1 MPSNKDDD
9 PTKSSDEHPVKVEDN
24 PSPGE
29 DSTTEDPKDD
39 KETLESIAS
48 RMVQSTV
55 DQSIA
60 HVEQGQY
67 GKLPP
72 KIVQLLTAYDKTT
85 RPAQDAP
92 GDEEADPY
100 ADLLP
105 STAKP
110 DRSGSKPSP
119 LEERGRQAVQ
129 QEVLGKIKTQVE
141 TEVVEA
147 MWADD
152 IKALFAELQGQKNF
166 TEADWK
172 TIDFTNRRAF
182 PPTREGYS
190 AWRQA
195 ATALRVKVA
204 GPATGE
210 EELEED
216 SVDAD
221 RQRAAGGRKQ
231 PNPASAGAALTDIA
245 KATERHKQKKLGGKE
260 FIEIVRK
267 GTSPGI
273 LE

>member
-1 MPSNKDDD
+1 MPPNTDDD
-9 PTKSSDEHPVKVEDN
+9 PTKPSDGTPTGGEDN
-24 PSPGE
+24 PSSSDDPATG
-29 DSTTEDPKDD
+29 DPKDD

-48 RMVQSTV
+48 RMVQSSM

-60 HVEQGQY
+60 HVEQGQF
-67 GKLPP
+67 GKLNP
-72 KIVQLLTAYDKTT
+72 KVTQLLTAYDKIT
-85 RPAQDAP
+85 RPAPDAS

-105 STAKP
+105 SAKP

-152 IKALFAELQGQKNF
+152 IRALFAELQGQKNF
-166 TEADWK
+166 TEDDWK

-182 PPTREGYS
+182 PPNRQGYS

-204 GPATGE
+204 GPVTGE
-210 EELEED
+210 DED
-216 SVDAD
+216 GDSGLDAD
-221 RQRAAGGRKQ
+221 RTKAAGGKKQ
-231 PNPASAGAALTDIA
+231 PNPASAGAAMTDIGKAAA
-245 KATERHKQKKLGGKE
+245 KAKEGKLPGKE
-260 FIEIVRK
+260 FMDIVRRN
-267 GTSPGI
+267 TSPGI
-273 LE
+273 LK